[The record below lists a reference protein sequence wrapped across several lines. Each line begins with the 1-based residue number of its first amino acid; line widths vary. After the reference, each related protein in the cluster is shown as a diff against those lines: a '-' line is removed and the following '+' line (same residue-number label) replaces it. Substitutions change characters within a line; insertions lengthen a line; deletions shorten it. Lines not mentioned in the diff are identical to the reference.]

1 MLSIAFTLCGLIFI
15 LLLSIIYFSKKRL
28 DLIENKIYSSL
39 IIIAILSSITEII
52 CYILVMYGASSD
64 SIIYNYVIKLLFAF
78 FLFWLWLFMLYIVT
92 IGRRFRKA
100 PELKLKNKILLLV
113 IVEFII
119 LLLPVD
125 IQTTNGLLLPT
136 GFCVNVIFH

>member
-100 PELKLKNKILLLV
+100 PELKL
-113 IVEFII
+113 
-119 LLLPVD
+119 
-125 IQTTNGLLLPT
+125 
-136 GFCVNVIFH
+136 